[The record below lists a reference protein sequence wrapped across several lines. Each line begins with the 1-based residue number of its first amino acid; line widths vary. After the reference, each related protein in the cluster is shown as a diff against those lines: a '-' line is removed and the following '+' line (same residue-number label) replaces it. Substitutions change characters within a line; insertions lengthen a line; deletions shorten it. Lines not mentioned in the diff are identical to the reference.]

1 MNDDAVR
8 HPAGFDDEWADSVFT
23 DSIPVVRGG
32 ETVLDDDWEAR
43 FNEDT
48 TGYVSDPLTTSFTD
62 MDLGPAILKL
72 GETSGLAGFEAWLDD

>member
-1 MNDDAVR
+1 
-8 HPAGFDDEWADSVFT
+8 
-23 DSIPVVRGG
+23 
-32 ETVLDDDWEAR
+32 VLDDDWEAR